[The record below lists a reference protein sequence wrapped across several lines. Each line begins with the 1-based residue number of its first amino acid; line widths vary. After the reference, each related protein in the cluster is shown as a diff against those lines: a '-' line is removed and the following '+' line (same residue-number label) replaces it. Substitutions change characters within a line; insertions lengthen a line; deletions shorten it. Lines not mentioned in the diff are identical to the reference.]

1 MQHESMARPKRR
13 KNEALANAVRSHM
26 AGSGLSART
35 LAGRVG
41 VQASTVTRSLEQSAF
56 SDDLASRLRI
66 ELGIGKGSPRAAE
79 SLHKALHLLKQADRL
94 YARAERMMVEAID
107 HIGGSK

>member
-1 MQHESMARPKRR
+1 MARPRRR
-13 KNEALANAVRSHM
+13 KDEALSGAVRSHM
-26 AGSGLSART
+26 AISGLSARA

-41 VQASTVTRSLEQSAF
+41 VQASTVTRSLEESAF

-66 ELGIGKGSPRAAE
+66 ELGIGKGAPRAAE
-79 SLHKALHLLKQADRL
+79 SLRKALHLLKQADKL

-107 HIGGSK
+107 HIGGNK